1 MWHNTVEVE
10 RFASA
15 AEREQA
21 AQSQVEEILAKLDAQ
36 APVAAAQAAASDA
49 KQLTQRL
56 KRSQSDLM
64 ARAGRST
71 QEIQRLYETLEL
83 QLVDGEPVQSGLEN
97 LIRLEAEHRLIT
109 RANKRLA
116 EQRIPEAECK
126 EMQQHA
132 AFLLEQAK
140 ALREEAAARL
150 EKTAQLISQAAEFEG
165 NITFNPANTIS
176 GALAARAEAL
186 ETEADS
192 YRRWA
197 EERAERHRKLM
208 AQIGA

>member
-21 AQSQVEEILAKLDAQ
+21 AQNQVEEILERLRCQ
-36 APVAAAQAAASDA
+36 APVAAARETASEA
-49 KQLTQRL
+49 KELTQRL
-56 KRSQSDLM
+56 KQSQTELM
-64 ARAGRST
+64 ARAGRASE
-71 QEIQRLYETLEL
+71 EIRRISEKLEL
-83 QLVDGEPVQSGLEN
+83 QLTDGQPIKSGLAE
-97 LIRLEAEHRLIT
+97 LMRLEAEHRLVT
-109 RANKRLA
+109 RANRRLA
-116 EQRIPEAECK
+116 EERIPNAEIA
-126 EMQQHA
+126 EMNKAA
-132 AFLLEQAK
+132 AFLLAQAG
-140 ALREEAAARL
+140 ALREEARIRL

-186 ETEADS
+186 EAQADN

-197 EERAERHRKLM
+197 AERAERHEKLL
-208 AQIGA
+208 AQLGA

>member
-21 AQSQVEEILAKLDAQ
+21 AQNQVEEILDRLHAE
-36 APVAAAQAAASDA
+36 APVAAARDAASEA
-49 KQLTQRL
+49 KELTRRL
-56 KRSQSDLM
+56 KQSQADLM
-64 ARAGRST
+64 TRAGRISEEIRKASDKL
-71 QEIQRLYETLEL
+71 EIQLTDS
-83 QLVDGEPVQSGLEN
+83 QPIKSGLAE
-97 LIRLEAEHRLIT
+97 LMRLEAEHRLVT
-109 RANKRLA
+109 RANRRLA
-116 EQRIPEAECK
+116 EERIPAAEIA
-126 EMQQHA
+126 EMHA
-132 AFLLEQAK
+132 TAMFLLGQAG
-140 ALREEAAARL
+140 ALRNEAQIRL

-165 NITFNPANTIS
+165 NITFNPANTVS

-186 ETEADS
+186 ETEADN

-197 EERAERHRKLM
+197 AERAERHQKLL